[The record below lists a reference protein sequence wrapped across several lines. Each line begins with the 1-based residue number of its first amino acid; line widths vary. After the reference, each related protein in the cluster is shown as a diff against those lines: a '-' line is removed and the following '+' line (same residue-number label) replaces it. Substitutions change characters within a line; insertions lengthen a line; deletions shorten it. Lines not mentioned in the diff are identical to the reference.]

1 MASLKTPENKAW
13 SWLHLLVLNTVP
25 VRIHSMPS
33 TAKSLSDSRYP
44 AYTEG
49 SRFEQEQTAGPALE
63 EYARIIITFFFWGG
77 GAAPAACASCQAR
90 G

>member
-1 MASLKTPENKAW
+1 MVSLKTPENKAW
-13 SWLHLLVLNTVP
+13 SRLHLLVLSTV
-25 VRIHSMPS
+25 PS

-63 EYARIIITFFFWGG
+63 EYARIIITFFFFGG